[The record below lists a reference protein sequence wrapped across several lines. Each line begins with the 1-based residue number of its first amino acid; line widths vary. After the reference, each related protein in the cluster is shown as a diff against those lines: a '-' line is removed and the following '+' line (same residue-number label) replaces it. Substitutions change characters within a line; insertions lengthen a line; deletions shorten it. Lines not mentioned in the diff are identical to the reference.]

1 MAILDEAKLAL
12 RIAAATTDFDGEIT
26 GLIDAAL
33 ADLSLAGLAA
43 GDTAKPL
50 IKQAVITYCKGNFG
64 YDNPDADRLRLA
76 YDLLKAHL
84 TLAED
89 YITYSIIF
97 TVTAG
102 GLPVDDAN
110 IFIDAV
116 GASLATNSLGEAVY
130 RTKDKNIDVGYTVSK
145 TGYVTQ
151 AGYVYVDA
159 DKEVEVALVAA

>member
-12 RIAAATTDFDGEIT
+12 RIAAATTDFDSEIS

-33 ADLSLAGLAA
+33 ADLSLAGLAT

-50 IKQAVITYCKGNFG
+50 IKQAVITYCKGSFG

-89 YITYSIIF
+89 YITYSITF
-97 TVTAG
+97 TVTSG
-102 GLPVDDAN
+102 GLPVDDACV
-110 IFIDAV
+110 FIDRV
-116 GASLATNSLGEAVY
+116 GASLITNSLGEAVY
-130 RTKDKNIDVGYTVSK
+130 RITDKNIDVDYVVSK

-151 AGYVYVDA
+151 TGSVYVDA
-159 DKEVEVALVAA
+159 DEAVGVALIAA